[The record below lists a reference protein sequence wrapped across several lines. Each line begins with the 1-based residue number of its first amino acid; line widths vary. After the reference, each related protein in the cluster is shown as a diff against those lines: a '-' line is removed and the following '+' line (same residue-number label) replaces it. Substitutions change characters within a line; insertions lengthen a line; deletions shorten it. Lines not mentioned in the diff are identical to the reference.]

1 MKTQLSSPP
10 HYRDVTMKA
19 RNTLIAVLALVVAST
34 ACQPPAQEEASG
46 ALSDA
51 DIAAI
56 RNTIDSFVQANLASD
71 WAAAAALFTED
82 AVRMPQNGPMIVG
95 RAAILASM
103 EAEPVTFTQWSNA
116 PLEIDG
122 RGDLAYARGTYSLTV
137 AGMPQAVGKYVWI
150 LRQQPD
156 GSWLAATGIWNHD
169 LPLPAATE
177 E

>member
-1 MKTQLSSPP
+1 MS
-10 HYRDVTMKA
+10 A
-19 RNTLIAVLALVVAST
+19 RSMLLAVLVLVVAST
-34 ACQPPAQEEASG
+34 ACQPPAEEEASG

-56 RNTIDSFVQANLASD
+56 RNTIESFVQANLASD

-82 AVRMPQNGPMIVG
+82 AVRMPQNAPMIVG

-103 EAEPVTFTQWSNA
+103 EAEPMIYTQWSNT

-137 AGMPQAVGKYVWI
+137 ADMPQTVGKYVWL

-156 GSWLAATGIWNHD
+156 GSWLAAAGIWNHD
-169 LPLPAATE
+169 LPLPQQSSATE
-177 E
+177 Q

>member
-1 MKTQLSSPP
+1 MS
-10 HYRDVTMKA
+10 A
-19 RNTLIAVLALVVAST
+19 RSMLLAVLVLVVAST
-34 ACQPPAQEEASG
+34 ACEPPAQEEASG

-51 DIAAI
+51 DAAAI

-71 WAAAAALFTED
+71 WAAVAALFTED
-82 AVRMPQNGPMIVG
+82 AVRMPQNEPMVVG

-137 AGMPQAVGKYVWI
+137 AGMPQVVGKYVSI

-156 GSWLAATGIWNHD
+156 GSWLFAAGIWNHD
-169 LPLPAATE
+169 QPLPQQSSGTE
-177 E
+177 Q

>member
-1 MKTQLSSPP
+1 MS
-10 HYRDVTMKA
+10 A
-19 RNTLIAVLALVVAST
+19 RSMLLAVLVLVVAST
-34 ACQPPAQEEASG
+34 ACQPAAQEEASG

-71 WAAAAALFTED
+71 WAAAAALFNED
-82 AVRMPQNGPMIVG
+82 AVRMPAHEPMIVG

-103 EAEPVTFTQWSNA
+103 EAEPVTFTQWSNE

-156 GSWLAATGIWNHD
+156 GSWLTAVGIWNLD
-169 LPLPAATE
+169 LPLPQQSSGTE
-177 E
+177 Q